1 MIRSSELKRTL
12 PTEPKVRTRK
22 CAVKTCRTL
31 FAPRSITHKCCS
43 PACAQ
48 QHVAVEKARRD
59 RKERQ
64 QGLAKLKR
72 KADHIREAQ
81 VAFNGYIR
89 ARDAA
94 LPCICCGKFSDNTA
108 LTGGGWDAGHYLSR
122 GSHPHLRFDERN
134 VFRQRKGCNRPGG
147 TTAASFRL
155 GVIAR
160 IGLAA
165 VEALEADNT
174 PRHWTVEE
182 LQAIKALYRAKLKA
196 LKGPQP
202 AVTGAQAE
210 RFLSSLAEQQ

>member
-1 MIRSSELKRTL
+1 MIRSEIKRTL
-12 PTEPKVRTRK
+12 PTTERKVRQRK
-22 CAVKTCRTL
+22 CAIKTCRTL

-81 VAFNGYIR
+81 TAFNGYIR

-94 LPCICCGKFSDNTA
+94 LPCICCGRTSDSESR
-108 LTGGGWDAGHYLSR
+108 GGTWDAGHYRSR
-122 GSHPHLRFDERN
+122 GSSPHLRFDERN
-134 VFRQRKGCNRPGG
+134 VHAQLKNCNRYGAG
-147 TTAASFRL
+147 RAVDYRIGL
-155 GVIAR
+155 IQR

-165 VEALEADNT
+165 VEALEADNA

-182 LQAIKALYRAKLKA
+182 LQAIKATYRAKLKH
-196 LKGPQP
+196 LKE
-202 AVTGAQAE
+202 TTC
-210 RFLSSLAEQQ
+210 LSN